1 MGVLPIY
8 TVNCYFH
15 IGAVALTSGFA
26 NGKGQIW
33 LDRVSCLGTETRLV
47 DCPANPMGNNN
58 CGHVQDAGVS
68 CTLGR
73 SCRSQSGVYIAY
85 LIACALYFLHRL
97 FVEYYT

>member
-1 MGVLPIY
+1 MVHYFDGSC
-8 TVNCYFH
+8 VNKGWGSPNICYFH

-73 SCRSQSGVYIAY
+73 SCRSQFGV
-85 LIACALYFLHRL
+85 L
-97 FVEYYT
+97 